1 MEVSLKL
8 NRANPSPEGGVGE
21 ISWAFVLTCRI
32 GDDGVLGSSS
42 VSNRL
47 DAFDEKAREGAVW
60 DCAEGQGDGR
70 PVSVSEVRSVD
81 RFLGCDADIVAPDS
95 EAIQGNG
102 LAFSVGPGRLERSP
116 LNCSDSSPSI
126 PKGFSSSAEFA

>member
-95 EAIQGNG
+95 EA
-102 LAFSVGPGRLERSP
+102 